1 MGNEMGNNNT
11 SGLREDDNTV
21 EDKPVQGLIDDSK
34 GPNGVVPATGDKEEV
49 NMKTEGGKSP
59 EDAGRMDYEK
69 EQKHEVDASE
79 DIHVLAK
86 VCFSIYDGD
95 EEVKGQDHLVPAA
108 ETEPAFLEH
117 DGLASPLIENWE
129 HDDKEQDNSSILEV
143 EEIPLNEAASTNE
156 TNAASLV
163 PAVGDESTHGTELVF
178 SGRDG
183 TEYPCVDERKYD
195 ENAIETDAE
204 KSIATKDEAE
214 EAKGQDRLVPGA
226 EDKNIQGDETESAS
240 LQHDGLASIC
250 SEDPKHDQKEQDTST
265 IDEIEEIALKESSST
280 EETNAEACLVPAGG
294 DESTRRTETGLILG
308 DCHGM
313 EHSCLDKLKPE
324 EKEEDININDQTVEQ
339 SSQEASSTDVIDRQ
353 GQLLALVDDK
363 ATYGNETCLVSSDPE
378 GTADIHGDNSKEHEK
393 EEDNN
398 MIPVDKE
405 DSMQEAGYAEEEK
418 GQDHLFPAAQ
428 VNEIGSASLNH
439 NGLASPRIED
449 LEHGEKDAEQD
460 TSTVLAVE
468 ETSLKEG
475 ASTDETNA
483 EGCLVP
489 AGGDENSHGTETGP
503 VLGDHDGMEYPSV
516 DEQKHDEKEE
526 DITINGEAE
535 EESSQEAASTD
546 MVDRRGQLLAVVE
559 GKTSNGNE
567 TGLVSSGPDGTADIR
582 GDKLKEHEK
591 EVNNTNAE
599 PQEKPLEKDDHED
612 DIEEKKLTIPA
623 VEGEDCNNKGA
634 ELASGEPEIVGD
646 TLDNQTVE
654 GKEQAKT
661 ELDPPAE
668 STEYD
673 LEPSEVAGECSETQP
688 DSSLKNLED
697 HEMKK
702 EPNSE
707 ENLSAGT
714 QHVESQNPMME
725 EGEGTSD
732 STSGAASPTS
742 HESVSLEPVV
752 ILETEE
758 HELVEILTE
767 QLVLECNGPVKSED
781 LIIPCLTCRDQEN
794 GFLLDSC
801 VSSDPVESVFPDRS
815 LEAGKGRDVILAEE
829 MASKRVSTEEKF
841 ELKYG
846 GDVGTVTTVMTD
858 LAVGVGAKYNGE
870 LPSEINSTKTD
881 SPESEVEAILS
892 NETQNILVEASES
905 EFEEKGTSVKEDSDN
920 GKQAHCQIQSG
931 EVLIEKPNGQA
942 TILENGH
949 SVEQQ
954 KNSQEVQLATDSA
967 ETFPMDQIN
976 RKEETEKKIIEDM
989 IGKKEDTNP
998 IANDTPRRENEE
1010 QFISHSYDPI
1020 EQTEAF
1026 LSPSP
1031 FLQALLE
1038 KQESSGEF
1046 SSSVNKTLTEK
1057 IVVPIEF
1064 YGEKSLT
1071 LSETKVIANG
1081 DHNNQRESVER
1092 LSIQSNPDNTT
1103 MRKSPSFDLD
1113 LRIDARADDSDQ
1125 TPLLYQDKTTIGSF
1139 SSQPD
1144 ITEKSK
1150 TPFLGF
1156 KKEDEEADNNNNML
1170 MNPKKQDDQSA
1181 TKKTTTPKVSV
1192 SVKAVM
1198 SGKTKGKV
1206 KRKPRAS
1213 LFGTCMCCATV

>member
-1 MGNEMGNNNT
+1 MLCACEHHHHNGLGVLNMGNEMGNNNT

-21 EDKPVQGLIDDSK
+21 EDKPVQGLDHADDSK

-49 NMKTEGGKSP
+49 NMKTEGEKSP
-59 EDAGRMDYEK
+59 EVSGWTDYGK
-69 EQKHEVDASE
+69 EQNHEVVASE
-79 DIHVLAK
+79 DIHVNGK
-86 VCFSIYDGD
+86 D
-95 EEVKGQDHLVPAA
+95 EKEVKGQDHLVPAA

-117 DGLASPLIENWE
+117 D
-129 HDDKEQDNSSILEV
+129 DKEQDNSTILEV

-183 TEYPCVDERKYD
+183 TEYPCVDKQKHD
-195 ENAIETDAE
+195 EEE
-204 KSIATKDEAE
+204 KSIATNDEAE

-226 EDKNIQGDETESAS
+226 EDKNIQGDEMESAS
-240 LQHDGLASIC
+240 LQHDSLASTC
-250 SEDPKHDQKEQDTST
+250 SEDPKHDQKEQYTST
-265 IDEIEEIALKESSST
+265 IDEIEDIALKESAST
-280 EETNAEACLVPAGG
+280 EETNAEACPVPAGG

-308 DCHGM
+308 DFHGM
-313 EHSCLDKLKPE
+313 EHSCLDKLKHD
-324 EKEEDININDQTVEQ
+324 EKEDDVNINDQTVEP

-353 GQLLALVDDK
+353 GQLLAVVDDK
-363 ATYGNETCLVSSDPE
+363 ATYRNETCLVSSDPA
-378 GTADIHGDNSKEHEK
+378 GTADLQGDNSK

-428 VNEIGSASLNH
+428 VNEIGSASLDH
-439 NGLASPRIED
+439 DGLASPRIED

-475 ASTDETNA
+475 ASTYEANA

-526 DITINGEAE
+526 DITINDEAE

-546 MVDRRGQLLAVVE
+546 VLDRQGQLLAVVE

-567 TGLVSSGPDGTADIR
+567 TGLVSGGPDGTADIR
-582 GDKLKEHEK
+582 GDELKEHEK

-599 PQEKPLEKDDHED
+599 PQGKPLEKDDH
-612 DIEEKKLTIPA
+612 EEKKLTIPA
-623 VEGEDCNNKGA
+623 VEGEDCNDKEA
-634 ELASGEPEIVGD
+634 ELASGDPEIVGD

-688 DSSLKNLED
+688 DSSLKSLED

-725 EGEGTSD
+725 DGEGTSD

-742 HESVSLEPVV
+742 HESVPVEPVV

-758 HELVEILTE
+758 HGPVEILME
-767 QLVLECNGPVKSED
+767 QLVLECNGAVKSED
-781 LIIPCLTCRDQEN
+781 MIIPSLACCEQEN
-794 GFLLDSC
+794 GFLLDS
-801 VSSDPVESVFPDRS
+801 SLSTDPIESVFPDRS
-815 LEAGKGRDVILAEE
+815 PEAGKRRDVISVEE

-841 ELKYG
+841 ELKYED
-846 GDVGTVTTVMTD
+846 DVGTVPTVMTD
-858 LAVGVGAKYNGE
+858 LPVGVGAKCNGE
-870 LPSEINSTKTD
+870 LPSEMNSTKTD

-905 EFEEKGTSVKEDSDN
+905 EFEEKGTPVKEDSDN
-920 GKQAHCQIQSG
+920 GKQAHCEIQSG

-954 KNSQEVQLATDSA
+954 KNSQQVQLATDSA
-967 ETFPMDQIN
+967 DKFPMDQIN
-976 RKEETEKKIIEDM
+976 KKEETEKKIIE
-989 IGKKEDTNP
+989 
-998 IANDTPRRENEE
+998 
-1010 QFISHSYDPI
+1010 
-1020 EQTEAF
+1020 QTEAF
-1026 LSPSP
+1026 SKPSP

-1038 KQESSGEF
+1038 KQESS
-1046 SSSVNKTLTEK
+1046 
-1057 IVVPIEF
+1057 
-1064 YGEKSLT
+1064 GEKSLT

-1092 LSIQSNPDNTT
+1092 LSIESNPDNTT

-1125 TPLLYQDKTTIGSF
+1125 TPLLYQDKTTIDSF

-1156 KKEDEEADNNNNML
+1156 KKEDEEADNNSNML

-1181 TKKTTTPKVSV
+1181 TKKATTPKVSV
-1192 SVKAVM
+1192 SAKAVM
-1198 SGKTKGKV
+1198 SGTTKGKV

>member
-1 MGNEMGNNNT
+1 MGNEMGNSNT
-11 SGLREDDNTV
+11 SGLREEDNTV
-21 EDKPVQGLIDDSK
+21 EDKPAQGFDHADDSK

-49 NMKTEGGKSP
+49 NMKTEGEKSL

-69 EQKHEVDASE
+69 EQNHEVVASE
-79 DIHVLAK
+79 DIYVNGK
-86 VCFSIYDGD
+86 D
-95 EEVKGQDHLVPAA
+95 EKEVKGQDHLVPAA

-117 DGLASPLIENWE
+117 DGLASPLIEDWE
-129 HDDKEQDNSSILEV
+129 HDDKEQDNSTILEV
-143 EEIPLNEAASTNE
+143 EKIPLNEAASTNE

-163 PAVGDESTHGTELVF
+163 PAVGNESTHGTELVF

-183 TEYPCVDERKYD
+183 TEYPCVDEQKHD
-195 ENAIETDAE
+195 EKAIETDAE
-204 KSIATKDEAE
+204 KSIATNDETE
-214 EAKGQDRLVPGA
+214 EAKGQDRLVPRA
-226 EDKNIQGDETESAS
+226 EDKNIPGDEKESAS
-240 LQHDGLASIC
+240 LQHDGLASTC
-250 SEDPKHDQKEQDTST
+250 SEDPKHDQKEQGTST
-265 IDEIEEIALKESSST
+265 IDEIEEIALKGSDGT
-280 EETNAEACLVPAGG
+280 DETNAEACLVPAGG

-308 DCHGM
+308 DFDGM
-313 EHSCLDKLKPE
+313 EHSCLDKLKPD
-324 EKEEDININDQTVEQ
+324 EKEDDVNINDQTVEQ
-339 SSQEASSTDVIDRQ
+339 SSQEASSKDVIDRK
-353 GQLLALVDDK
+353 GQLLAVVDDK
-363 ATYGNETCLVSSDPE
+363 ATYGYETCLVPSDPE
-378 GTADIHGDNSKEHEK
+378 GTTDLHGDNSKEHER
-393 EEDNN
+393 
-398 MIPVDKE
+398 DKE
-405 DSMQEAGYAEEEK
+405 DSMQEVGHAEEEK
-418 GQDHLFPAAQ
+418 GQDHLFPAAVDKNAR
-428 VNEIGSASLNH
+428 VNEIGSASLDH
-439 NGLASPRIED
+439 DGLASPHIED
-449 LEHGEKDAEQD
+449 LEHGE
-460 TSTVLAVE
+460 
-468 ETSLKEG
+468 KEG
-475 ASTDETNA
+475 ASTDETNV

-489 AGGDENSHGTETGP
+489 AGGDENSHGTETGL
-503 VLGDHDGMEYPSV
+503 VL
-516 DEQKHDEKEE
+516 EE
-526 DITINGEAE
+526 DITINDEAE

-546 MVDRRGQLLAVVE
+546 VLDRQGQLLVVVE
-559 GKTSNGNE
+559 GKPSNGNE

-591 EVNNTNAE
+591 EVNNPNAE

-612 DIEEKKLTIPA
+612 DIEEKNLTIPA
-623 VEGEDCNNKGA
+623 VEGEDCNNKEA
-634 ELASGEPEIVGD
+634 ELASGDPEIVGD

-654 GKEQAKT
+654 GKEQAKI
-661 ELDPPAE
+661 EIDPPAE

-688 DSSLKNLED
+688 DSSLKSLED
-697 HEMKK
+697 HQMKK

-707 ENLSAGT
+707 ENLSART
-714 QHVESQNPMME
+714 QYVESQNPMME

-732 STSGAASPTS
+732 LTSGAASPTS
-742 HESVSLEPVV
+742 HESVPLEPVV

-758 HELVEILTE
+758 HEPVEILTE

-781 LIIPCLTCRDQEN
+781 MIIPCLTCSDQEN
-794 GFLLDSC
+794 GFLLDS
-801 VSSDPVESVFPDRS
+801 SISTDPVQSVFPDRS
-815 LEAGKGRDVILAEE
+815 PEAGKGRDVISTEE
-829 MASKRVSTEEKF
+829 MASKRVSTEEKI

-846 GDVGTVTTVMTD
+846 DDIGTVTTVMTD
-858 LAVGVGAKYNGE
+858 LPMGVGAKCNGE

-954 KNSQEVQLATDSA
+954 KNSQQEVQLATDSA

-976 RKEETEKKIIEDM
+976 RKEETEKKITEEM
-989 IGKKEDTNP
+989 IGKKKDTNP
-998 IANDTPRRENEE
+998 IANDAPRRENEE
-1010 QFISHSYDPI
+1010 KFISHSYDPI
-1020 EQTEAF
+1020 EQIEAF

-1038 KQESSGEF
+1038 KQESF
-1046 SSSVNKTLTEK
+1046 
-1057 IVVPIEF
+1057 
-1064 YGEKSLT
+1064 GEKSLT

-1092 LSIQSNPDNTT
+1092 LSIESNPDNTT

-1113 LRIDARADDSDQ
+1113 LRINARADDSDQ
-1125 TPLLYQDKTTIGSF
+1125 TPLLYQDKTTIDSF

-1144 ITEKSK
+1144 ITENGETPSHSQYESMAAQGKDVKLERSDSEKSK

-1156 KKEDEEADNNNNML
+1156 KKEDEEADINNNNNML

-1198 SGKTKGKV
+1198 SGTTKGKV